1 MTNVLLH
8 ILKSLPLWGR
18 FGGGLL
24 LLLFVC
30 TIASAEGL
38 PVGYIPASV
47 KDFALK
53 WVVEGGKNN
62 VEITFTAPTEMMNSR
77 DYSKAPLTAPIT
89 KIEIMRSAAM
99 DDGFQVIGTLENPT
113 AGEALK
119 WVDKDV
125 AFGTYDYMAQ
135 VYVGDA
141 MDWAN
146 AEPIVVGELPADLK
160 PGDFTATTDPSDP
173 YCVILEVTLPST
185 NSLGEPLK
193 MPITKVE
200 FGEMSGM
207 SFLPEVFYTED
218 AEEVLVPGTKLQ
230 YVVDRASNG
239 NHTYSVAVYTA
250 AGSNYPAMSSLFIG
264 KDQPGRVQNIHAKVT
279 DDGIVVTWEVP
290 IEGLN
295 GGDMG
300 NLSAIT
306 YTVKRGAD
314 QYDESAVVIAK
325 DIKEFSVTDKT
336 TFTEESKFVYI
347 ITAKSPYGEG
357 YPTCSNQIVVG
368 PASTLPF
375 SENFDVPLDQW
386 GNTTTKHST
395 WVKESNGYFCAWQ
408 IGQNTYANDKE
419 VKPHSGKGLLYAF
432 YSPWGNL
439 NQWDSFTSGTIDFS
453 AAESPLLTFWLYD
466 WQQGGSPVSL
476 KVQTSTDGTEFA
488 TAETINIGNATED
501 GWHEVTVAL
510 PALKNAAKGKIR
522 FLTEAIGTGGVPVA
536 IDDILIEGNAT
547 GIKTVRN
554 EAHTMQNYYN
564 LAGQRV
570 SKDAKGLI
578 IKNGKK
584 FIR

>member
-1 MTNVLLH
+1 ML
-8 ILKSLPLWGR
+8 SLFAL
-18 FGGGLL
+18 
-24 LLLFVC
+24 VC
-30 TIASAEGL
+30 TIVNAEGL
-38 PVGYIPASV
+38 PVGYIPAPV

-53 WVVEGGKNN
+53 WVVEDGKNN
-62 VEITFTAPTEMMNSR
+62 VEVSFTAPTEMLNSR
-77 DYSKAPLTAPIT
+77 DYSKAPLSAPIT

-99 DDGFQVIGTLENPT
+99 DDGFQVIGTIENPA

-146 AEPIVVGELPADLK
+146 AEPIVVGELPADLQ
-160 PGDFTATTDPSDP
+160 PGEFTATVDPSDP
-173 YCVILEVTLPST
+173 YCVILEVTIPST

-207 SFLPEVFYTED
+207 SFLPEVFYVED

-230 YVVDRASNG
+230 YVVENAANG

-250 AGSNYPAMSSLFIG
+250 AGSNYPATCGLFIG
-264 KDQPGRVQNIHAKVT
+264 KDQPGRVQNILAKVT
-279 DDGIVVTWEVP
+279 DDGIVVTWEAP

-300 NLSAIT
+300 DLSAIT

-325 DIKEFSVTDKT
+325 NIKEFQVIDKT
-336 TFTEESKFVYI
+336 EFAEENKFVYI

-357 YPTCSNQIVVG
+357 YPTCSNEIVVG
-368 PASTLPF
+368 PAATLPF

-386 GNTTTKHST
+386 GNTTTQHST
-395 WVKESNGYFCAWQ
+395 WSKDYNGHFGAWQ
-408 IGQNTYANDKE
+408 IGQSTFINDKQ
-419 VKPHSGKGLLYAF
+419 VNPHSGKGLLYAF

-439 NQWDSFTSGTIDFS
+439 NQWDSFTSGNIDFS
-453 AAESPLLTFWLYD
+453 EAEAPVLTFWLYD
-466 WQQGGSPVSL
+466 IAQGGSPVSL

-488 TAETINIGNATED
+488 TAKTINIGDATEE
-501 GWHEVTVAL
+501 GWHEVAVSL
-510 PALKNAAKGKIR
+510 SALKRASRGKVR
-522 FLTEAIGTGGVPVA
+522 FLSEAIGTGGIPIA
-536 IDDILIEGNAT
+536 IDDILIVAAGEVPDAISNVKTDKAND
-547 GIKTVRN
+547 GI
-554 EAHTMQNYYN
+554 YN
-564 LAGQRV
+564 ISGQKV
-570 SKDAKGLI
+570 SGSFRGII

-584 FIR
+584 VLVK